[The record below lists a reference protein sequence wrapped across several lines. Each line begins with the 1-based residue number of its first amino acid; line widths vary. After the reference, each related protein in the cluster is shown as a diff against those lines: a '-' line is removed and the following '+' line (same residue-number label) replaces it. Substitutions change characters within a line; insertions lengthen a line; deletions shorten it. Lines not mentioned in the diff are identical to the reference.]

1 MNRICTLLLFSVALV
16 IQAPVFAQQALP
28 DKVPVPANNP
38 MTPEKI
44 ELGKQLYFDPRL
56 SSTGTVSCNSC
67 HNVMAGGDD
76 SRAFSTGVKGQ
87 LGERGA
93 PTVWNAAFQTV
104 QFWDGRAPS
113 LEEQAKGPLIN
124 PVEMGMKSH
133 DIVVTERI
141 NQVPGYQA
149 EFKKVFGKKKIN
161 IDEVAEAI
169 ASYERTLITPNS
181 PFDRYIK
188 GDKKAMSAAA
198 IKGFETFKTTGCI
211 ACHSGYNFS
220 GPALPMGTGF
230 FQKFPTFP
238 NAELDAKYEF
248 TKDPGRM
255 KVTKKESDRGMFR
268 VPTLRNI
275 GLTAPYFHNGKVT
288 TLHEAIRVMA
298 KLQLN
303 KDLSKK
309 DIESIA
315 TFLEEGLTGEFPKQT
330 MPHLPETLGRS
341 IVTE

>member
-1 MNRICTLLLFSVALV
+1 MNRICNIVLFFLALAL
-16 IQAPVFAQQALP
+16 QAPVYAQQALP

-44 ELGKQLYFDPRL
+44 ELGKKLYFDPRL

-76 SRAFSTGVKGQ
+76 NRALSAGVRGQ
-87 LGERGA
+87 LGGRGA

-104 QFWDGRAPS
+104 QFWDARAAS

-133 DIVVTERI
+133 DVLVAERI
-141 NQVPGYQA
+141 NKIPGYQA
-149 EFKKVFGKKKIN
+149 EFKKVFGKKKIG
-161 IDEVAEAI
+161 IDEVAQAI

-188 GDKKAMSAAA
+188 GDKKAMSEGAV
-198 IKGFETFKTTGCI
+198 KGFETFKSTGCI

-220 GPALPMGTGF
+220 GPALPMGTAF

-238 NAELDAKYEF
+238 NAELEAKYDF
-248 TKDPGRM
+248 SKDLGRAD
-255 KVTKKESDRGMFR
+255 VTKKEADQHMFR

-275 GLTAPYFHNGKVT
+275 AMTAPYFHNGKVK
-288 TLHEAIRVMA
+288 TLDEAIRVMA

-303 KDLSKK
+303 KDLPKK
-309 DIESIA
+309 DVESIA
-315 TFLEEGLTGEFPKQT
+315 TFLTEGLTGEFPKQT
-330 MPHLPETLGRS
+330 MPHLPETLGSS
-341 IVTE
+341 IITE

>member
-1 MNRICTLLLFSVALV
+1 MALTL
-16 IQAPVFAQQALP
+16 QAPVHAQEALP

-44 ELGKQLYFDPRL
+44 ELGKQLFFDPRL

-76 SRAFSTGVKGQ
+76 NRAFSVGVKGQ
-87 LGERGA
+87 LGGRGA
-93 PTVWNAAFQTV
+93 PTVWNAAFQTI

-133 DIVVTERI
+133 AIVVSDRVNKI
-141 NQVPGYQA
+141 PGYQ
-149 EFKKVFGKKKIN
+149 EQFKKVFGKKKIDIN
-161 IDEVAEAI
+161 KIVYAI
-169 ASYERTLITPNS
+169 AAYERTLITRNS

-188 GDKKAMSAAA
+188 GDKKAMSPAA
-198 IKGFETFKTTGCI
+198 IKGFETFKSTGCI

-238 NAELDAKYEF
+238 NAELEAKYGF
-248 TKDPGRM
+248 SKDLGRAE
-255 KVTKKESDRGMFR
+255 VTKKEGDRHMFR

-275 GLTAPYFHNGKVT
+275 ALTAPYFHNGKVK
-288 TLHEAIRVMA
+288 TLEEAVHIMA
-298 KLQLN
+298 KVQLN
-303 KDLSKK
+303 KDLPKK
-309 DIESIA
+309 DAESIA
-315 TFLEEGLTGEFPKQT
+315 TFLMEGLTGEFPKQM
-330 MPHLPETLGRS
+330 MPHLPETPGSS
-341 IVTE
+341 ILAE